1 MIYLLYLF
9 ILSSLDHF
17 YLGTYLFCWTSLSD
31 SSGGH
36 RLVTDL
42 LHFLTYSGS
51 MFRQSHTHHPNQQI
65 RTTECLKNRIEI
77 PTVKINPQIS
87 RNFGSR
93 AVKIFTFPKPL
104 TFSFITNSL
113 SISYINTCTCM

>member
-17 YLGTYLFCWTSLSD
+17 YLGTDLFCWTSLSD

-51 MFRQSHTHHPNQQI
+51 MSRQSHTHHPNQQI
-65 RTTECLKNRIEI
+65 RTTEWIEI
-77 PTVKINPQIS
+77 PTVIKNL
-87 RNFGSR
+87 
-93 AVKIFTFPKPL
+93 K
-104 TFSFITNSL
+104 SL
-113 SISYINTCTCM
+113 EILVQEQ